1 MCWSKIVNDFEV
13 SKELYDKF
21 LGESAKWHD
30 KIQSTDLSDLRKF
43 DKYLSGFMIEVVQL
57 SEKIDEVTQN
67 LPDDILDTPVDNQ
80 NAIRIRQQKVDL
92 IKGKL
97 SIGDIALPDNPSKNL
112 EKIASDINKKIIC
125 TKTENEYTKMLEDF
139 LNEVNNIEE
148 SIKTNKETIEKLEM
162 QKSIFD
168 NYLKLLN
175 ELA

>member
-1 MCWSKIVNDFEV
+1 MCWSKIVNDYEV

-43 DKYLSGFMIEVVQL
+43 NKYLSGFMTEVEQL
-57 SEKIDEVTQN
+57 SEKIDAVTQN
-67 LPDDILDTPVDNQ
+67 LPDDILDTSIDNQ
-80 NAIRIRQQKVDL
+80 DAIRIRQQQVDL

-97 SIGDIALPDNPSKNL
+97 SIGDIALPENPSEVLK
-112 EKIASDINKKIIC
+112 EIATDISSKIIC
-125 TKTENEYTKMLEDF
+125 TKTKGEYMKMLEDY

-148 SIKTNKETIEKLEM
+148 SIKTNKETIEKLEI
-162 QKSIFD
+162 QKNIFA
-168 NYLKLLN
+168 NYIKLLN